1 MVSSNIKDKEPKMA
15 FLQKLITYLE
25 SKLNM
30 SIDVHPGKI
39 VSGFD
44 AEKTNYVLQLFT
56 VVSMHQTTLAVIDAE
71 PVAGKDYTNQSPT
84 CDMRLFD
91 SDVMLMDITNSTKV
105 SATDE
110 EGNLDEREHEESG
123 LTVKSS
129 TEALNEFTDDGDD
142 VTFEDK
148 TEEEPALIGIMPIE
162 SIIQDGNAIQAYQ
175 DIISPSDE

>member
-1 MVSSNIKDKEPKMA
+1 
-15 FLQKLITYLE
+15 
-25 SKLNM
+25 
-30 SIDVHPGKI
+30 
-39 VSGFD
+39 
-44 AEKTNYVLQLFT
+44 
-56 VVSMHQTTLAVIDAE
+56 
-71 PVAGKDYTNQSPT
+71 
-84 CDMRLFD
+84 MRLFD

-110 EGNLDEREHEESG
+110 EGNLDGEHEESG

-162 SIIQDGNAIQAYQ
+162 SIIQDGNAIQAYH